1 MSDQISVCVSVDIPV
16 GFVEKAVKDLSHAA
30 QESEEVLEREKE
42 VFQSLDASILES
54 GILEYLRRNYRQGK
68 RFAVGDEVYFI
79 RDGAAC
85 HDKISDAI
93 FFFEGGGVGKN
104 ERELFRSMDELV
116 EHLKKSVHG

>member
-16 GFVEKAVKDLSHAA
+16 GFVEKAVKDLFHAA
-30 QESEEVLEREKE
+30 QESEEALGREKE
-42 VFQSLDASILES
+42 AFQSLDASILES
-54 GILEYLRRNYRQGK
+54 GILEYVK
-68 RFAVGDEVYFI
+68 RFQQDKGFSVGDDVYFI

-116 EHLKKSVHG
+116 EHLKKNVHG

>member
-30 QESEEVLEREKE
+30 QESEEALEREKE
-42 VFQSLDASILES
+42 AFRSLDASILES
-54 GILEYLRRNYRQGK
+54 GILEYVK
-68 RFAVGDEVYFI
+68 RFQQDKGFSVGDDVYFI

-93 FFFEGGGVGKN
+93 FFFEGGGIGKN

-116 EHLKKSVHG
+116 EHLKKNVHG

>member
-30 QESEEVLEREKE
+30 QESEEALEREKE

-54 GILEYLRRNYRQGK
+54 GILEYVK
-68 RFAVGDEVYFI
+68 RFQQDKGFSVGDDVYFI

-116 EHLKKSVHG
+116 EHLKKNVHG

>member
-30 QESEEVLEREKE
+30 QESEEALDREKE
-42 VFQSLDASILES
+42 VFRSLDASILES
-54 GILEYLRRNYRQGK
+54 GILEYVRRFQQDKG
-68 RFAVGDEVYFI
+68 FSVGDDVYFI

-104 ERELFRSMDELV
+104 ESELFGSMDELV
-116 EHLKKSVHG
+116 EHLKKNVHG

>member
-30 QESEEVLEREKE
+30 QESEEALEREKE
-42 VFQSLDASILES
+42 VFRSLDASILES
-54 GILEYLRRNYRQGK
+54 GILEYVRRFQQDKG
-68 RFAVGDEVYFI
+68 FSVGDDVYFI

-93 FFFEGGGVGKN
+93 FFFEGGGIGKN

-116 EHLKKSVHG
+116 EHLKKNVHG